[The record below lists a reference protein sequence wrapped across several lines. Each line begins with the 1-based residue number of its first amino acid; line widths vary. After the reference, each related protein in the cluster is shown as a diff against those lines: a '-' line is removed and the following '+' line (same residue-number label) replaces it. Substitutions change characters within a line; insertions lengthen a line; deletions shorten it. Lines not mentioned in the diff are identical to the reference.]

1 MKKVNGFYELTI
13 FAKTPFYMFD
23 RFLNMSLNY
32 LSCFVVV
39 LKGKHRNVDIWQN

>member
-1 MKKVNGFYELTI
+1 MKKVNGFYQLT
-13 FAKTPFYMFD
+13 MFD